1 MRQIFIQNGVLFYYG
16 NPAGY
21 LHGGT
26 VILDSLFQKEELIR
40 FIREKEQAEVEIREG
55 VYDRLS
61 EGGEIEEREAPKEG
75 RTVKIYQL
83 GQESPIMMRFVS
95 LAERRKRGYAQPQRE
110 EYVLVYEGEIEKFD
124 LEAVWDKFGRKVP
137 ADFKGHALSISDV
150 IEFADGDTSRYFYVE
165 PAGYEEI
172 EFFKGNNQP

>member
-1 MRQIFIQNGVLFYYG
+1 M
-16 NPAGY
+16 
-21 LHGGT
+21 
-26 VILDSLFQKEELIR
+26 
-40 FIREKEQAEVEIREG
+40 EIMEG

-61 EGGEIEEREAPKEG
+61 EGGEIKEREAPKEG

-165 PAGYEEI
+165 PAGYEAF
-172 EFFKGNNQP
+172 EFFKGNNQH

>member
-1 MRQIFIQNGVLFYYG
+1 MRNIYFQNGVLFYYG

-26 VILDSLFQKEELIR
+26 VILDSLFQKEELVR
-40 FIREKEQAEVEIREG
+40 YIREKEQAEVEFREG

-61 EGGEIEEREAPKEG
+61 EGGQALETEVPQEG
-75 RTVKIYQL
+75 RKLKIYQL
-83 GQESPIMMRFVS
+83 GQESPLMMRFVS
-95 LAERRKRGYAQPQRE
+95 LAERKKRGYEQPQRK

-124 LEAVWDKFGRKVP
+124 LEAVWEKFARKTP
-137 ADFKGHALSISDV
+137 SDFAGHALSISDV
-150 IEFADGDTSRYFYVE
+150 IEFADGDASRFFYVE

-172 EFFKGNNQP
+172 EFFRESSQP

>member
-1 MRQIFIQNGVLFYYG
+1 
-16 NPAGY
+16 
-21 LHGGT
+21 
-26 VILDSLFQKEELIR
+26 
-40 FIREKEQAEVEIREG
+40 
-55 VYDRLS
+55 
-61 EGGEIEEREAPKEG
+61 
-75 RTVKIYQL
+75 
-83 GQESPIMMRFVS
+83 MMRFVS